1 MRPLPD
7 DIVAADYR
15 IGWFPGLHHGPIHH
29 GAVHFAR
36 HRVSDGIPA
45 GGVRRLV
52 DEDYAVI
59 NQPFECLRAIVGEG
73 TDNLPIVKSV
83 IRKAVRFNY

>member
-1 MRPLPD
+1 MGQFITAQCISR
-7 DIVAADYR
+7 
-15 IGWFPGLHHGPIHH
+15 GTEF
-29 GAVHFAR
+29 
-36 HRVSDGIPA
+36 DGIPA
-45 GGVRRLV
+45 GGIRRLV